1 MFSYLRA
8 KRDLQ
13 LVLSYQKD
21 LNRLWQ
27 IEAAAAGR
35 LQDGHG
41 TRWVLP
47 SERQALI
54 QQEASQDPDYQIVR
68 DRVARATNKMLWI
81 ARRNGVAVDMKSLPA
96 PAVGGA
102 IIPINVFDAVL
113 RDISHGGIDQ
123 QWIVDAVNQ
132 TRGEAVERVQD
143 EFWKLINPFHWLKDL
158 LVAIIRLPFTLI
170 EASGFSVEK
179 VEEHF
184 LGKLFKL
191 AEVALLIYVAVK
203 LGFTK
208 DELKELFEKLFVR

>member
-81 ARRNGVAVDMKSLPA
+81 ARRNGVAVDMKSLP
-96 PAVGGA
+96 V
-102 IIPINVFDAVL
+102 
-113 RDISHGGIDQ
+113 
-123 QWIVDAVNQ
+123 
-132 TRGEAVERVQD
+132 
-143 EFWKLINPFHWLKDL
+143 
-158 LVAIIRLPFTLI
+158 
-170 EASGFSVEK
+170 
-179 VEEHF
+179 
-184 LGKLFKL
+184 
-191 AEVALLIYVAVK
+191 
-203 LGFTK
+203 
-208 DELKELFEKLFVR
+208 